1 MSTVDV
7 AELARELELTGIA
20 GHEAAIRAVAQA
32 ARAQG
37 VSPVLVG
44 ILTDRGEPE
53 VVRLRAFGHVAAAL
67 AFGRPT
73 APTAPPTLAAA

>member
-7 AELARELELTGIA
+7 AELARELDHSGIA
-20 GHEAAIRAVAQA
+20 GREAAIRAVAQA

-44 ILTDRGEPE
+44 ILADRGEPE
-53 VVRLRAFGHVAAAL
+53 VVRLRAFGRVAAAL
-67 AFGRPT
+67 AFSRPT
-73 APTAPPTLAAA
+73 ATTRPTRTAA